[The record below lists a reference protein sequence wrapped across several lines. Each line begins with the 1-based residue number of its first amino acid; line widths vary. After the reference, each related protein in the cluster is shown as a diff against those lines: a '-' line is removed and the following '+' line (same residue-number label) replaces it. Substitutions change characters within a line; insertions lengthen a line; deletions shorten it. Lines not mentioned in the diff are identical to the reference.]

1 MNPDERRAGGAHYT
15 SEANILKVIGPLFL
29 DDLRAE
35 LERLRAR
42 RDTGRR
48 AALEAFHTRLA
59 ELRFFDPACGC
70 GNFLVIAYRELRALE
85 LEVLRALRTDGQRA
99 LDITSLIRTDVDQF
113 FGIEINEF
121 PCRIAE
127 VALWMTDHIANV
139 QASLEFGD
147 VYARIPLTKTPRIHF
162 GDALELDWNTLLPA
176 RECDFVF
183 GNPPFIGAK
192 YQSPHQ
198 RAQIARL
205 AALGGS
211 GGTLDFVAS
220 WFLKG
225 AAYLRQGQDAGK
237 GVRLGFVATNSI
249 TQGEQVA
256 QLWPLLFERYGM
268 EIGFA
273 YRTFNWKSD
282 ARGAAHVHVVIVGL
296 CPREAQPDTKRL
308 FSSPDRNG
316 VTGETLAPR
325 LSAYLVDAS
334 LLSNPYVVVREVPRP
349 INGAPPM
356 IIGSKPIDGGHLIL
370 DRDAREELLAQEPDA
385 APFVRPFVG
394 AEEMINGKERWIL
407 ALHDATPAQLRQLPK
422 VRARLEAVRA
432 TRLASKSAPT
442 RALAEFPTRYH
453 VNVLPASPF
462 LAVPGA
468 SSENRAYIPI
478 AYLSPPTIPS
488 NLLQIVPDASLY
500 QFGVLTSRMHMVWLA
515 EVGGRLKSDFRYSI
529 GIVYNTFPWPDASD
543 P

>member
-1 MNPDERRAGGAHYT
+1 MPT
-15 SEANILKVIGPLFL
+15 
-29 DDLRAE
+29 
-35 LERLRAR
+35 
-42 RDTGRR
+42 
-48 AALEAFHTRLA
+48 
-59 ELRFFDPACGC
+59 
-70 GNFLVIAYRELRALE
+70 
-85 LEVLRALRTDGQRA
+85 
-99 LDITSLIRTDVDQF
+99 
-113 FGIEINEF
+113 
-121 PCRIAE
+121 
-127 VALWMTDHIANV
+127 
-139 QASLEFGD
+139 
-147 VYARIPLTKTPRIHF
+147 TPRIDF
-162 GDALELDWNTLLPA
+162 GDALELDWNILLPA

-192 YQSPHQ
+192 YQSTHQ

-211 GGTLDFVAS
+211 GGTLDYVAS

-296 CPREAQPDTKRL
+296 CPREAQPDAKRL

-356 IIGSKPIDGGHLIL
+356 IIGSQAIDGGHLIL
-370 DRDAREELLAQEPDA
+370 DKDAREQLLAQEPNA

-407 ALHDATPAQLRQLPK
+407 ALHEATPAQSRQLPK
-422 VRARLEAVRA
+422 VRARLEAVREF
-432 TRLASKSAPT
+432 RLGSARKST
-442 RALAEFPTRYH
+442 LKLAAIPSLYQ
-453 VNVLPASPF
+453 VNVLPTSPF
-462 LAVPGA
+462 LAVPEV
-468 SSENRAYIPI
+468 SSERRDYVPI
-478 AYLSPPTIPS
+478 AYMEPPTIPS
-488 NLLQIVPDASLY
+488 NKLRFIAPANLY
-500 QFGVLTSRMHMVWLA
+500 LFGVLTSRMHMSWLKGI
-515 EVGGRLKSDFRYSI
+515 GGRLKSDYSYSI
-529 GIVYNTFPWPDASD
+529 DVVYHTFPWPDASD
-543 P
+543 AQRAAIEAKAQAVLDERARFPDSTLGDLYDATAMPPDLRRAHSDLDRAIQRLYNPAAPFASDAARLGFLLGRYETMSAPLQALMTTPAPKRRRATARRDGG